1 MLVFYKAR
9 LVFLSVPKTG
19 STAYI
24 EALSPFADVV
34 FSGPP
39 ELKHAPVYRYD
50 RFVQP
55 MLKKVCQAQME
66 ALAVMRAP
74 LDWLGSWYR
83 YRSRPDL
90 SKHIQ
95 STSGISFDEFVR
107 AHLREQPPEFAAVGR
122 QSRFLEAGKNGTHVK
137 YLFSYEHP
145 DRLTRFLQQRLEQAF
160 ETRRLNVSPAGDLNL
175 DPATERLFA
184 QHYAADIKLYE
195 HALDRTVAGYDP

>member
-9 LVFLSVPKTG
+9 LAFLSVPKTG

-24 EALSPFADVV
+24 EALSPLADIV

-39 ELKHAPVYRYD
+39 QLKHAPVYRYD

-55 MLKKVCQAQME
+55 MLKKVCQAEME
-66 ALAVMRAP
+66 VLAVMRAP

-83 YRSRPDL
+83 YRRRPDL
-90 SKHIQ
+90 SEHIQ

-107 AHLREQPPEFAAVGR
+107 AHLQDSPPEFAAVGR
-122 QSRFLEAGKNGTHVK
+122 QSRFLEAGSNGSRVT
-137 YLFSYEHP
+137 YLFAYEHP
-145 DRLTRFLQQRLEQAF
+145 ERLTRFLQQRLEHRF
-160 ETRRLNVSPAGDLNL
+160 ETQRLNVSPAGDLDL

-195 HALDRTVAGYDP
+195 HALNRTVSGYDP